1 MMANLIGYLFAIP
14 FFAAILIPVAGFNY
28 PKICRPIAL
37 GALLLLSVVSV
48 VVLREAVSHGPLSHE
63 FGGWPP
69 PIGIEWVVDGFSGLL
84 MVTIS
89 VVSLIALLHA
99 GPLVE
104 KELPGRVVPFY
115 ALALLLV
122 TALGGMVL
130 TGDLFNLFVFLE
142 IGSLAGYVLVGVT
155 GGRSLVSAFRYLILG
170 TIGASLYLLGVG
182 YFYAET
188 GTLNMADLAAR
199 LPEVINSRAVLTG
212 LLFIVLGLAIKMGLF
227 PLHGWLP
234 DAYTHAPDSSTP
246 LLTSVV
252 TKVPL
257 YAFVRI
263 AYWIFGIA
271 TLNAHIPIMEV
282 LGWFGALAAVVGAFL
297 AVSQE
302 NFKRMLAYSSVSS
315 MGLFV
320 VGFSLGTKMGFAG
333 GLFYMV
339 TDTLMKAALFGVA
352 GAVIYQGGMATIA
365 DLARLRR
372 YMPWVLVALI
382 VSALSMIGVP
392 PTAGFFGKWYL
403 VMGALEAGQYVAVA
417 AIFASSL
424 LTAVYF
430 FRVFQR
436 VWAAPLPSPEP
447 VLRETPFPIRMS
459 LGVLTVGILV
469 LGAGSDL
476 VMGIIFESA
485 LPANL
490 N

>member
-1 MMANLIGYLFAIP
+1 MSNLLGFLFAIP
-14 FFAAILIPVAGFNY
+14 FFAALLIPVAGFNH

-37 GALLLLSVVSV
+37 GALLLLSGVSV
-48 VVLREAVSHGPLSHE
+48 VTLSEVVSHGPLSHE

-69 PIGIEWVVDGFSGLL
+69 PIGIEWVVDGFNGLL

-89 VVSLIALLHA
+89 IVSLVALVHA

-104 KELPGRVVPFY
+104 KELAGRVVPFY
-115 ALALLLV
+115 ALALLLIA
-122 TALGGMVL
+122 ALGGMVL

-142 IGSLAGYVLVGVT
+142 IGSLAGYVLVGVA
-155 GGRSLVSAFRYLILG
+155 GGRSLLSAFRYLILG

-188 GTLNMADLAAR
+188 GTLNMADLTAR
-199 LPEVINSRAVLTG
+199 LPEVIDSRAVLTG
-212 LLFIVLGLAIKMGLF
+212 LLFIVLGLSIKMGLF

-246 LLTSVV
+246 LMTSVV

-271 TLNAHIPIMEV
+271 AVSAQIPIMEV
-282 LGWFGALAAVVGAFL
+282 LGWVGALAAVVGAFL
-297 AVSQE
+297 AVSQD

-320 VGFSLGTKMGFAG
+320 VGFCLGTRTGFAG
-333 GLFYMV
+333 GLFYMMA
-339 TDTLMKAALFGVA
+339 DTLMKAALFGVA
-352 GAVIYQGGMATIA
+352 GAVMYQGGVATIA
-365 DLARLRR
+365 DLARLRKH
-372 YMPWVLVALI
+372 MPWVLATLI
-382 VSALSMIGVP
+382 VSALSMVGIP

-403 VMGALEAGQYVAVA
+403 VLGALEAGQYVAVT

-436 VWAAPLPSPEP
+436 IWAAPLPSSDSPI
-447 VLRETPFPIRMS
+447 RETPLPIRMS
-459 LGVLTVGILV
+459 LGALTFGILA
-469 LGAGSDL
+469 LGVGSDL
-476 VMGIIFESA
+476 VIGMIFESA
-485 LPANL
+485 LPDNL

>member
-199 LPEVINSRAVLTG
+199 LPEVIDSRAVLTG

-315 MGLFV
+315 MGLLV

-365 DLARLRR
+365 DLVRLRR
-372 YMPWVLVALI
+372 SHA
-382 VSALSMIGVP
+382 
-392 PTAGFFGKWYL
+392 
-403 VMGALEAGQYVAVA
+403 
-417 AIFASSL
+417 
-424 LTAVYF
+424 
-430 FRVFQR
+430 
-436 VWAAPLPSPEP
+436 
-447 VLRETPFPIRMS
+447 
-459 LGVLTVGILV
+459 
-469 LGAGSDL
+469 LGAGRVDRVGLVDGRRSSDRG
-476 VMGIIFESA
+476 VFREVVFGHGCPGSRSVRRRGCHFCIE
-485 LPANL
+485 PADGRVFFSSVSTGVGRSPPFAGACSPGNTFSDTDEPGRPDGRDFGVGCGKRSGDGHYF
-490 N
+490 